1 MRKIIFSR
9 ISMLLFI
16 GIAIALLYTAGANAV
31 TNVQVLETEVEYTF
45 GGSIKFHAT
54 LQSASPIDE
63 VVVFIKAEGQIEAET
78 IPAEMNTSGT
88 IDAESDLSQYL
99 LRGFSEIT
107 YWYRVTLKNGEVFT
121 SEEYQFIYEDNRFD
135 WQTLQSGDF
144 EVHWYEG
151 EVDFAQEVANI
162 AAASLERSQS
172 YLPITLTET
181 IHIYTYNNAKDLHAA
196 LQLSGQDW
204 VAGHADPDLG
214 VVLVS
219 LPPGPEQQLEI
230 ERQIP
235 HELMHVFMYQTIG
248 VAYERLPIW
257 LNEGLASITE
267 LYPNPDYYTILNN
280 AYEEDNLLPINS
292 LCQVFPQDSSKT
304 LLAYAESTSFTRYL
318 NNQYGMAGLES
329 LIAHYAAGL
338 DCQHGAEQAFGSTLT
353 QLETQWRRETFNEDP
368 HITVIENLLPWV
380 LLLVIMVGLPLLFSL
395 VRARKNQSGK

>member
-368 HITVIENLLPWV
+368 HITVIENLLPWI
-380 LLLVIMVGLPLLFSL
+380 LLLLIMIGLPLLFSL
-395 VRARKNQSGK
+395 VRARKNRTGR

>member
-1 MRKIIFSR
+1 MRKKIFSR
-9 ISMLLFI
+9 ISMLFFI

-88 IDAESDLSQYL
+88 IDAESDLSQYP

-144 EVHWYEG
+144 EVHWFEG

-181 IHIYTYNNAKDLHAA
+181 IHIYTYNNAKDLHSA
-196 LQLSGQDW
+196 LQLSGQDL

-235 HELMHVFMYQTIG
+235 HELMHVLMYQTIG

-292 LCQVFPQDSSKT
+292 LCQVFPQDSSET

-329 LIAHYAAGL
+329 LIAHYADGL

-368 HITVIENLLPWV
+368 LITVIENLLPWI
-380 LLLVIMVGLPLLFSL
+380 LLLLIMIGLPLLVSL
-395 VRARKNQSGK
+395 VRARKNRTGR

>member
-1 MRKIIFSR
+1 MRKNIFSR
-9 ISMLLFI
+9 ISMLFFI
-16 GIAIALLYTAGANAV
+16 GIASALLYPAIANAV
-31 TNVQVLETEVEYTF
+31 TNVQVLDTEVEFTF

-54 LQSASPIDE
+54 LQSASPVEE
-63 VVVFIKAEGQIEAET
+63 VAVFIQAEGQIDAET
-78 IPAEMNTSGT
+78 IPADFNSSGT
-88 IDAESDLSQYL
+88 IDAEFDLSQHP

-121 SEEYQFIYEDNRFD
+121 SEEYQFIYEDSRFD

-144 EVHWYEG
+144 EVHWFEG
-151 EVDFAQEVANI
+151 EVDFAQEMVNI
-162 AAASLERSQS
+162 AAASLERAQS

-181 IHIYTYNNAKDLHAA
+181 IHIYAYDSAKELRSA

-219 LPPGPEQQLEI
+219 LPPGPEQQLEM

-235 HELMHVFMYQTIG
+235 HELMHVLMYQTIG

-280 AYEEDNLLPINS
+280 AYEEDDLLPINS
-292 LCQVFPQDSSKT
+292 LCQVFPQDSFKT
-304 LLAYAESTSFTRYL
+304 LLAYAESASFTHYL
-318 NNQYGMAGLES
+318 NNQYGMPGLES
-329 LIAHYAAGL
+329 LVIHYADGL
-338 DCQHGAEQAFGSTLT
+338 DCQHGAEQALGSTLT

-368 HITVIENLLPWV
+368 LITVIENLLPWV
-380 LLLVIMVGLPLLFSL
+380 LLLLIMVGLPLLFSL
-395 VRARKNQSGK
+395 VRARKNRTGK